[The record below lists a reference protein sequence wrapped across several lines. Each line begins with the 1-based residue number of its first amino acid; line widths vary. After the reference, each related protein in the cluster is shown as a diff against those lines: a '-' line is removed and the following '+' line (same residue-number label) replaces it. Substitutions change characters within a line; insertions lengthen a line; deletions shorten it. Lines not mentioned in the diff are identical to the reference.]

1 MMGKLPP
8 QIILKFLRWFCKE
21 EYLEEIEGDLFE
33 LFDKQY
39 EVSSIKAKW
48 SFGLSVIRYFRPG
61 FIKSFK
67 QENILTGPVMIK
79 SDLKISWRS
88 LKKQPFFT
96 FLNTFGLA
104 IGMAGA
110 LLISLFIYDELSF
123 DKMFAD
129 SDRIYRLNIDHQ
141 NAGELNRY
149 AAVSSPLAN
158 VMKQDYPQAELITRF
173 RNTESIFLKK
183 AGSELFVKEDH
194 VVGADSAFFKMFGLD
209 LLVGD
214 TRTAFSD
221 PNTIVLTRSA
231 AEKHFGVYEA
241 LGQVLV
247 MDDEESYVVSG
258 VMEDLPR
265 NSFLRDHSVFISMPS
280 FEDANGTAWNN
291 WVYPTFVKL
300 LPTSNPENLYAY
312 LATVKERYLIPWAM
326 TFVPGLTIESSR
338 AADEA
343 TGSFMNFNAIPL
355 TDIHLYSPNIDGEF
369 SQNSDIQNIYILSVI
384 GFFLI
389 LLACVNFMNLSTA
402 QSLKRAKEVGIRK
415 TLGSNR
421 SGLIRQFLTEAG
433 LISFLSFL
441 IALTIAFFS
450 MPFFNEF
457 SEKAMTIP
465 FDNLIFWLL
474 LLSFVSV
481 FGLLSGSYPA
491 FFMSRFVPIKVLKG
505 NGQASIEGGAI
516 RNSLVVFQF
525 SISIFLIVS
534 TLVVFQQLNFIQ
546 NKDLGFQKDQ
556 ILVIDDV
563 DAVGD
568 QMESFKQAIKQISN
582 VEKVSSSS
590 FLPTPSA
597 RNGMTFFPEGRVL
610 QPEKALIIGNWRVDY
625 EYVSILD
632 LEIIAGRNF
641 DKQFPTD
648 TAGIILNESTVA
660 MLEVEPEEALGMR
673 LTNDFRRSDKENME
687 FLTVIGVV
695 KNFHFETLRNSID
708 AMSLSIGDD
717 PQKMIIKLNPGN
729 FSNSLSDIEQVW
741 RKVVPEQPF
750 NYYFMDDSFNETYK
764 AELQLGRIFAIFT
777 ILSIFIA
784 CLGLFGLAAFNAE
797 RRTKEIGIRK
807 VLGASIEQ
815 IIYRLS
821 IDFLKLVGIA
831 VLVALPVGWYVMNS
845 WLKDFSYRVEIGIEV
860 FIIATVLAVLVS
872 LLTVSYQSIKAAIMD
887 PVKSLKSE

>member
-1 MMGKLPP
+1 MEKFPP

-33 LFDKQY
+33 LFDKQH
-39 EVSSIKAKW
+39 EVSPAKAKW
-48 SFGLSVIRYFRPG
+48 SFGFSVIRYFRPG

-67 QENILTGPVMIK
+67 QENVLTGPIMLK

-104 IGMAGA
+104 VGMAGA

-129 SDRIYRLNIDHQ
+129 SGRIYRLNIDHQ

-149 AAVSSPLAN
+149 AAVSSPLSN
-158 VMKQDYPQAELITRF
+158 VMKQDYPQAETITRF
-173 RNTESIFLKK
+173 KNTGSVFLKK
-183 AGSELFVKEDH
+183 TDSELFVKEEH
-194 VVGADSAFFKMFGLD
+194 VVGADSAFFEMFGLD
-209 LLVGD
+209 LLIGD
-214 TRTAFSD
+214 TETAFNN
-221 PNTIVLTRSA
+221 PNTVVLTRSA
-231 AEKHFGVYEA
+231 AEKHFEVHEA

-247 MDDEESYVVSG
+247 MDDNESYVISG
-258 VMEDLPR
+258 IMEDLPR
-265 NSFLRDHSVFISMPS
+265 NSFLRDHSVFISMSS
-280 FEDANGTAWNN
+280 FEDAEGTAWNN
-291 WVYPTFVKL
+291 WAYPTFVKL
-300 LPTSNPENLYAY
+300 LPTSDPENLHAY

-326 TFVPGLTIESSR
+326 TFVPGLTLESSR

-355 TDIHLYSPNIDGEF
+355 TDIHLYSPNINGEF
-369 SQNSDIQNIYILSVI
+369 TQNSDIQNVYILSII

-421 SGLIRQFLTEAG
+421 LGLIRQFLTEAG

-441 IALTIAFFS
+441 LAIAISYFT
-450 MPFFNEF
+450 MPYFNEF
-457 SEKAMTIP
+457 SEKAMLIP
-465 FDNLIFWLL
+465 FDNPTFWLL
-474 LLSFVSV
+474 LISLVVLLGF
-481 FGLLSGSYPA
+481 LSGSYPA
-491 FFMSRFVPIKVLKG
+491 FFMSRFMPIKVLKG
-505 NGQASIEGGAI
+505 NGQTSVEGGAI

-525 SISIFLIVS
+525 SISIFLIIS
-534 TLVVFQQLNFIQ
+534 TLVVFQQLSFIQ

-568 QMESFKQAIKQISN
+568 QMESFKQSIKQISHVEN
-582 VEKVSSSS
+582 VSTSS
-590 FLPTPSA
+590 FLPTPSV
-597 RNGMTFFPEGRVL
+597 RNGMTFFPEGSVL

-641 DKQFPTD
+641 NIQFATD

-660 MLEVEPEEALGMR
+660 MLEIEPEEALGMR
-673 LTNDFRRSDKENME
+673 LTNDFGRPDKENME

-695 KNFHFETLRNSID
+695 KNFHFETLRNSIN
-708 AMSLSIGDD
+708 AMSLSIGND
-717 PQKMIIKLNPGN
+717 PQKMIVKLNPGN
-729 FSNSLSDIEQVW
+729 FSNSISDIEQIW
-741 RKVVPEQPF
+741 GKVAPEQPF
-750 NYYFMDDSFNETYK
+750 SYYFMDDSFNETYE
-764 AELQLGRIFAIFT
+764 AELRLGRIFATFT

-807 VLGASIEQ
+807 VLGASIQQ

-845 WLKDFSYRVEIGIEV
+845 WLKDFSYRIEIGVEV
-860 FIIATVLAVLVS
+860 FIIAAFLAVFVS